1 MSYRRTYSETI
12 YQEKTV
18 YYDASQNGGSK
29 TVSVEVPIQV
39 VIDVDTDAFDDS
51 VDHCRS
57 NVDLLT
63 AAVVTTHSIELAS
76 KRRNSQK
83 VAGSIIGGFFS
94 YIRSEISQQVAE
106 LSQSVD
112 AQLMHLRELM
122 QACMSKKKQLES
134 DYTRIS
140 GRYAKIFEDLN
151 NELSNR
157 IHELDKAAFTFD
169 KQSKTQN
176 TRLSDNQLVS
186 TVSIFGVESGSL
198 HSRISTSIAKK
209 RALDTINKAKI
220 FLWQQN
226 KLNNTIQQS
235 MLNESN
241 TGLIYAPICY
251 FETKNES
258 NQIDKTIFLSDY
270 LSVLNDPLHKREF
283 IDDFSMN
290 TINWFKI
297 NDSYKNNLNMQFNAV
312 LNNKS
317 TKNDRHSLRVREMI
331 RKMADI
337 SSIYTINT
345 K

>member
-12 YQEKTV
+12 QLEKSFS
-18 YYDASQNGGSK
+18 YGPSQNGGTETI
-29 TVSVEVPIQV
+29 TVTVPVDI
-39 VIDVDTDAFDDS
+39 VIDVDTDAFDNS

-63 AAVVTTHSIELAS
+63 AAVVTTQSVELAS

-122 QACMSKKKQLES
+122 QACISKKKQLES
-134 DYTRIS
+134 DYVRIS
-140 GRYAKIFEDLN
+140 GRYSKIFDDLN

-157 IHELDKAAFTFD
+157 IHELDKAAFIFD
-169 KQSKTQN
+169 KQSKSQN
-176 TRLSDNQLVS
+176 TRLAENQLVS

-226 KLNNTIQQS
+226 KLNKTIQQS

-258 NQIDKTIFLSDY
+258 NQIDKNIFLSDY

-337 SSIYTINT
+337 SSIYTINS

>member
-12 YQEKTV
+12 HQTESYS
-18 YYDASQNGGSK
+18 YGASQNGGTGTI
-29 TVSVEVPIQV
+29 TVSVPVNI
-39 VIDVDTDAFDDS
+39 VIDVDTDDFDNS
-51 VDHCRS
+51 VDHCKS

-63 AAVVTTHSIELAS
+63 AAVVTTQSIELAS

-94 YIRSEISQQVAE
+94 YIRSEISQQIAE
-106 LSQSVD
+106 LTQNVD
-112 AQLMHLRELM
+112 AQLMHLHELM
-122 QACMSKKKQLES
+122 QACKSKKKQLES

-140 GRYAKIFEDLN
+140 GRYSKIFDDLN

-157 IHELDKAAFTFD
+157 IHELDKAAFIFD

-176 TRLSDNQLVS
+176 TRLAENQLVS

-226 KLNNTIQQS
+226 KLNKTIQQS

-241 TGLIYAPICY
+241 TGLIYAPVCY
-251 FETKNES
+251 FETKNTS

-270 LSVLNDPLHKREF
+270 LSILNDPMHKREF

-290 TINWFKI
+290 SMKWVKI
-297 NDSYKNNLNMQFNAV
+297 SDSYKKNLNLQFNTI
-312 LNNKS
+312 LNNQS
-317 TKNDRHSLRVREMI
+317 TTNDRHSLRVRDRI

-337 SSIYTINT
+337 DAIYTNNT